1 MREHLPAVRIL
12 IVGSGDRLAALQAD
26 SIGLTGAATAARPA
40 ICSPSGSSVFGTR
53 PVSGSTSWSEHGAH
67 GGAA

>member
-26 SIGLTGAATAARPA
+26 SIGLTGARNGSQACDLLAERVECVRNAAGER
-40 ICSPSGSSVFGTR
+40 FDQL
-53 PVSGSTSWSEHGAH
+53 E
-67 GGAA
+67 